1 MFLTSLPSSMLDKIP
16 CASVR
21 NVPCKKIILRKMM
34 VESLLKQESL
44 KVERETFSSF
54 EGVFPFYFS
63 PHSRKNQDL
72 GLDGGFSLMHD

>member
-1 MFLTSLPSSMLDKIP
+1 MFLISLPSSMLDKIP

-21 NVPCKKIILRKMM
+21 SLPCKKILLRKMM
-34 VESLLKQESL
+34 VESLLKEESL

-54 EGVFPFYFS
+54 EGVFLFHFS

-72 GLDGGFSLMHD
+72 GLDGDFSLMHD

>member
-1 MFLTSLPSSMLDKIP
+1 MFLISLPSSMLDKIP

-21 NVPCKKIILRKMM
+21 NVPCKKILLRMM
-34 VESLLKQESL
+34 RVESLLKEESL

-54 EGVFPFYFS
+54 EGVFLFHFS